1 MIWRLERGLAVGVVA
16 AFAIG
21 LIFYAA
27 YLFPEG
33 GYAHGPR
40 HLVPI
45 VPLAALLAAGPAADR
60 WPRAAWMACGGVGFA
75 IGLLAVSVSFLED
88 QALRRDARGQVVAGY
103 YEVIDPP
110 PGRANNRY
118 RLGHFPFVTAMDSP
132 RWWQSPALGQG
143 PNYFPRYL
151 RQVRRQL
158 PDGGVI
164 PESFHLVVAGD
175 VARRDD
181 RGGRGTV
188 SPAGCRRVAVLAHQ
202 APPSGPSHRDV
213 SES

>member
-1 MIWRLERGLAVGVVA
+1 MATAV
-16 AFAIG
+16 AIG

-75 IGLLAVSVSFLED
+75 IGLFAVTVSFLED

-103 YEVIDPP
+103 YELIDPP

-118 RLGHFPFVTAMDSP
+118 RLGHIPFLTAIDSE

-143 PNYFPRYL
+143 PDFFPRYL
-151 RQVRRQL
+151 RQARQQL
-158 PDGGVI
+158 PDGGAI
-164 PESFHLVVAGD
+164 PESFTWWWPAMWLAVMIGAGVALF
-175 VARRDD
+175 RR
-181 RGGRGTV
+181 
-188 SPAGCRRVAVLAHQ
+188 PAADPLPV
-202 APPSGPSHRDV
+202 
-213 SES
+213 